1 MSEKKRHSG
10 HFSGGDAMPKE
21 NLQRI
26 SFKEFVEAMQ
36 VFANDYELVGFPD
49 LEIRTCWE
57 EPNDAGTYSLTQIPA
72 GMTEVEFLEKMQT
85 ITQIAITCMD
95 KDCAHSTWEKIEAEP
110 EQIMMLTWGGGVVQ
124 KGRDRVCAMQT
135 IASYLGHLKRDG
147 KLPRLSLI
155 HADDHDH
162 VCGAVKVW
170 LGQALPEF
178 LTELYGKEITPQS
191 EEEDA
196 LMESLIRDG
205 AFVWMAAFAGTG
217 VEVLSHLLITDRDNP
232 QHSRLRRINL
242 DSSES
247 KMNVQML
254 IQLKELML
262 TLRSS

>member
-1 MSEKKRHSG
+1 
-10 HFSGGDAMPKE
+10 MPKE
-21 NLQRI
+21 QIERI
-26 SFKEFVEAMQ
+26 SFEHFVEAMR
-36 VFANDYELVGFPD
+36 VFANDYEIVAHPE

-57 EPNDAGTYSLTQIPA
+57 EPNDPGTYSLTQIPA
-72 GMTEVEFLEKMQT
+72 GMTEVKFLEKMRG
-85 ITQIAITCMD
+85 ITDIALTCMD

-124 KGRDRVCAMQT
+124 GGRDRVRALQV
-135 IASYLGHLKRDG
+135 IASYLSQLKWDG
-147 KLPRLSLI
+147 KLPNLSLI

-170 LGQALPEF
+170 LGQSLPEF

-205 AFVWMAAFAGTG
+205 AFVWIAAFAGTD
-217 VEVLSHLLITDRDNP
+217 VEVLSNLHVTDRDNP
-232 QHSRLRRINL
+232 THSHLRRIDL
-242 DSSES
+242 DSSAA

-254 IQLKELML
+254 INLRELML
-262 TLRSS
+262 TLRS